1 MVAEFQERRRATRIA
16 VSGRLGG
23 RARTILEVRILDISL
38 SGVRIEHLSPL
49 PPGSPCTFEL
59 PPAMGSLA
67 LLARVV
73 RSTVVGSEQTPGGKR
88 LLRYESGIM
97 FVGLKEEQQA
107 ALEKAL
113 EKLAPSGGLGDG
125 RLFL

>member
-1 MVAEFQERRRATRIA
+1 MAEFQERRRATRIA

-23 RARTILEVRILDISL
+23 RARAILDVRILDISL
-38 SGVRIEHLSPL
+38 SGARIEHLSPL

-59 PPAMGSLA
+59 PPVIGSL
-67 LLARVV
+67 LLSARVV
-73 RSTVVGSEQTPGGKR
+73 RSTVTGSEQTPDGKR

-97 FVGLKEEQQA
+97 FIGLKEEQQA

-113 EKLAPSGGLGDG
+113 EKLTPGGGLGDG